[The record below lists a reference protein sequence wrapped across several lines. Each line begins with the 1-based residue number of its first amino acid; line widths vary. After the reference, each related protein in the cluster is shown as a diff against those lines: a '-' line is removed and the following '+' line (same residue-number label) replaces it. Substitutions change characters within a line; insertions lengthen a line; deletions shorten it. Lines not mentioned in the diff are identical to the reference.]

1 MQDKE
6 KSCTVL
12 QSDVDQQH
20 VQYMH
25 CQIHYTTSFNDMQ
38 FEQEND
44 AVYLD
49 LQGDYSETM
58 ETGSFQGELL
68 GVN

>member
-1 MQDKE
+1 MLVSNMSSICIARYITQLLL
-6 KSCTVL
+6 V
-12 QSDVDQQH
+12 DV
-20 VQYMH
+20 
-25 CQIHYTTSFNDMQ
+25 Q

-58 ETGSFQGELL
+58 ETGAAGSFQGELFGGQL
-68 GVN
+68 IQY